1 LLEFQETKRQL
12 GTINPIIKFRL
23 KGRTVMNEFER
34 TEAVR
39 HCKWVD
45 EVICPCPWIITLD
58 FVERNNIDY
67 VAHDDLP
74 YGSSG
79 SGDIY
84 EGIKKAGKFLA
95 TQRTDGV
102 STSDIIMRIIKDYDK
117 YIWRSLDRGIS
128 PKDLGISSTKAFSVR
143 VKEKIIPKLK
153 ERVEKIG
160 DDIGSLF
167 DRWKRNSSHFVDHF
181 VHQFDKDYKPKK
193 ELIMISSP
201 HHEDDEISD
210 FDY

>member
-1 LLEFQETKRQL
+1 
-12 GTINPIIKFRL
+12 
-23 KGRTVMNEFER
+23 MNEFER
-34 TEAVR
+34 TESVR

-45 EVICPCPWIITLD
+45 EIICPCPWVITLD
-58 FVERNNIDY
+58 FVNKHNIDF

-74 YGSSG
+74 YGSGG

-84 EGIKKAGKFLA
+84 AGIKKAGKFIA
-95 TQRTDGV
+95 TQRTEGV

-128 PKDLGISSTKAFSVR
+128 PKDLGISSIKAYRVK
-143 VKEKIIPKLK
+143 VKEKIIPKLM
-153 ERVEKIG
+153 ERVDKIG
-160 DDIGSLF
+160 DDIGLIF
-167 DRWKRNSSHFVDHF
+167 DKWKKNSSHFVDHF

-201 HHEDDEISD
+201 HHEDEEISD